1 MFVVGPALVSGLP
14 VSEGYV
20 IKPSTDGYG
29 LAEHVAVLTLAAPQR
44 GRLPQVLPLRWEVL
58 SRGVLR
64 A

>member
-1 MFVVGPALVSGLP
+1 
-14 VSEGYV
+14 
-20 IKPSTDGYG
+20 
-29 LAEHVAVLTLAAPQR
+29 VLTLAAPLR